1 MQRKEGEKRER
12 RKITVGLFNIL
23 QEGLQERVRVG
34 SKGCDP
40 LQWIQAEA
48 SQKKGRRGRGKEVQR
63 KMGTARK
70 RAPPLPFREQI
81 KG

>member
-1 MQRKEGEKRER
+1 MLQRRALRWIPSEMQRKEGEKRER

-48 SQKKGRRGRGKEVQR
+48 K
-63 KMGTARK
+63 
-70 RAPPLPFREQI
+70 
-81 KG
+81 